1 MAETGRT
8 VVKWGNSTG
17 TNGSDIISVNPRTGE
32 VELWDSKY
40 RSGSTTGKI
49 SPTFDNPKTRENAIR
64 EAREEINNA
73 KNLSQ
78 ETRNKAIENLNKGNF
93 TTYTVGSGKVKS
105 SVIQK
110 FCSYQKC
117 SN

>member
-1 MAETGRT
+1 M
-8 VVKWGNSTG
+8 GNSTG
-17 TNGSDIISVNPRTGE
+17 THGSDIISVNPRTGE

-49 SPTFDNPKTRENAIR
+49 SPTFDKPNTRV
-64 EAREEINNA
+64 
-73 KNLSQ
+73 S
-78 ETRNKAIENLNKGNF
+78 AIEEAKREIESSTLLSSEIKQKALYNLDKQNF

-110 FCSYQKC
+110 YCDNQKC
-117 SN
+117 Q